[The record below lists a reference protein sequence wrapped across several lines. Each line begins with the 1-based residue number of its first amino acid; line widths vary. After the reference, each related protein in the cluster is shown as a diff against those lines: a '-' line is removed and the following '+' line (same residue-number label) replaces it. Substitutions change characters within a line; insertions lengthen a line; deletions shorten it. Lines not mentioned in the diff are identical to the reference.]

1 MTEVE
6 LLANER
12 YSLELKHQGKVREVE
27 DLNLLL
33 DDKSSQCDCC
43 ESENTLLLGKIK
55 TCEKKEGELNR
66 YVVLFARIQIYL
78 ARLHTHPCRTCY

>member
-33 DDKSSQCDCC
+33 DDKSS
-43 ESENTLLLGKIK
+43 
-55 TCEKKEGELNR
+55 
-66 YVVLFARIQIYL
+66 
-78 ARLHTHPCRTCY
+78 